1 MEYTDLHGNI
11 RYLLFFPHG
20 IRIKVGPG
28 RHSSITLLSLK
39 DKKRVVKLSNLTAF

>member
-20 IRIKVGPG
+20 LGIRIKMGLG
-28 RHSSITLLSLK
+28 KHSFIMI
-39 DKKRVVKLSNLTAF
+39 DKKNKE

>member
-20 IRIKVGPG
+20 IRIKMGLG
-28 RHSSITLLSLK
+28 KHSFIMI
-39 DKKRVVKLSNLTAF
+39 DKKNKE